1 MLAVPGR
8 PQIETF
14 EAWPIDYGPRNAG
27 GDCRGFH
34 AGGATQHVVGG
45 IKAEIT
51 AKPKLEAAQAEMDV
65 IAGAANSSSETKADG
80 SAAAAEANGAM
91 PTAEVRTCITAA
103 ANAETDGSVTAAAKA
118 KTHAVTST
126 PASAAHRRLSCG
138 QCRQREGKRCRGRQK

>member
-1 MLAVPGR
+1 MRAARLN
-8 PQIETF
+8 TLS
-14 EAWPIDYGPRNAG
+14 
-27 GDCRGFH
+27 
-34 AGGATQHVVGG
+34 GASR
-45 IKAEIT
+45 
-51 AKPKLEAAQAEMDV
+51 PKLLPSPSSRLLTQMDV